1 MKDYLRLWAEG
12 WPRQESLLLES
23 PVSVIGVRQR
33 SFFPRAEFAKIQLTV
48 RPAQSLE
55 VVDDVVEKSDLEK
68 LGVGWPDCVIFG
80 LLDVFML
87 AEPRPLYKV
96 RVVLEAVWYH
106 DVDSTWQAFRHAG
119 RDAGRQVL
127 EIISRR

>member
-1 MKDYLRLWAEG
+1 M
-12 WPRQESLLLES
+12 
-23 PVSVIGVRQR
+23 RQR
-33 SFFPRAEFAKIQLTV
+33 SLFPRAEFAKIQLTV